1 MATKDTTGFGFTLT
15 WIVYAKPL
23 DVFNALGNP
32 SIIAMWS
39 SDEAEL
45 EPEVNGVFEMF
56 GGWVKGKVLAY
67 EPGKK
72 LSYTWKPAEWNKK
85 ADASI
90 VTYLFEEDKA
100 GTKITLTHTGFPSL
114 KESDSH
120 KSGWVDNVFE
130 PVNDYFVF

>member
-15 WIVYAKPL
+15 WIVYATPVE
-23 DVFNALGNP
+23 VFKALTNP
-32 SIIAMWS
+32 AIIAKWS
-39 SDEAEL
+39 NGEAVL
-45 EPEVNGVFEMF
+45 EPKVGGTFEMF
-56 GGWVKGKVLAY
+56 DGWVKGNVLAY

-72 LSYTWKPAEWNKK
+72 LSYSWKPVEWSKK

-90 VTYLFEEDKA
+90 VTYIFDADKA
-100 GTKITLTHTGFPSL
+100 GTKITLTHNGFPNI